1 MKTPAE
7 MLTDFGWLDVA
18 TAFRERMGGKLVA
31 IRDNQGNCHGR
42 LELLN
47 EVQFPPAQVKP
58 QVETQVEPYRG
69 KERIYHGR

>member
-18 TAFRERMGGKLVA
+18 TLFRERMGGKLVA
-31 IRDNQGNCHGR
+31 IRDNQGNGHGR
-42 LELLN
+42 LELLE

-58 QVETQVEPYRG
+58 QVETQVKPYRG
-69 KERIYHGR
+69 KGR